1 MTRIGTAG
9 WSIPRASAESFP
21 GKGPH
26 LARYARI
33 LPFAEIN
40 SSFYRPPLP
49 ATWTRWAATVPAG
62 FLFSVKAPRSITH
75 EAALAPAPGL
85 LEDFL
90 TGAHLLGDK
99 LGPIL
104 FQLPPKQAFDPTT
117 AERFLKN
124 LRTRYS
130 GTAALEPRHATWFTP
145 EVSALLAAYEIAR
158 VAADPARVPEAAL
171 PGGWPGLRYYRLHGS
186 PRIYYSPYEHDFLT
200 RLANDFKH
208 HPNTWVIFDNT
219 ASGAAAANAL
229 SLAQITTG
237 KIS

>member
-9 WSIPRASAESFP
+9 WSIPRVSAESFP
-21 GKGPH
+21 GEGPH
-26 LARYARI
+26 LARYARA
-33 LPFAEIN
+33 LSCAEIN

-49 ATWTRWAATVPAG
+49 GTWKRWATTVPAG
-62 FLFSVKAPRSITH
+62 FLFSVKAPKAITH
-75 EAALAPAPGL
+75 EAALAPATGL

-90 TGAHLLGDK
+90 TGANLLGDK

-104 FQLPPKQAFDPTT
+104 FQLPPKQVFDPTI
-117 AERFLKN
+117 AHGFFKY
-124 LRTRYS
+124 LRTQYR
-130 GTAALEPRHATWFTP
+130 GPAALEPRHATWFTP
-145 EVSALLAAYEIAR
+145 EVSALLADHQVAR

-186 PRIYYSPYEHDFLT
+186 PRIYYSPYEHDYLT
-200 RLANDFKH
+200 SLSAGCKA
-208 HPNTWVIFDNT
+208 HPNTWVILDNT

-229 SLAQITTG
+229 SLAQMTTT